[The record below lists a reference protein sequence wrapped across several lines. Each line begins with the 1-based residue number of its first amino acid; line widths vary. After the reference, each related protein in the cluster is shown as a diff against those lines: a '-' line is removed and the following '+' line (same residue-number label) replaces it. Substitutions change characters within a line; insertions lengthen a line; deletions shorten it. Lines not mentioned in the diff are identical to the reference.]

1 MTSPLTCMACSTELR
16 SSAKFCD
23 GCGSP
28 IASAGIRAEYKQV
41 TVLFADVVRSMDVA
55 AAVGAERLR
64 EIMTEL
70 INRSAAVVRRYGG
83 TLDKFTGDGV
93 MAVFGAPAALE
104 DHALR
109 ACLAALGIQDEAKRL
124 AAEVGQRDGVDLNL
138 RVGLNS
144 GRVVA
149 GEIGSVGLTYTTVG
163 EEVGMAHRL
172 ESIAPPGAVMLSVS
186 TARLVE
192 DAATLGESQWVQI
205 KGSDEPVVA
214 RRLLGIGA
222 ERQRTAFSEST
233 LVGRKRELA
242 TLAAMLDRSIAGRG
256 SVVGVAGPAG
266 IGKTRLAREILRL
279 ARSRGVEVFCTFCES
294 HAADVPYGVMTRLLR
309 AVGRVSDLDD
319 QTARARIRAQNT
331 AADPEDMLL
340 LDDLLGIADPDVA
353 LPKIAPDARR
363 RRLTALLSATQLT
376 GTQPAILLV
385 EDAHW
390 IDAVSEPMLADFLAV
405 TPQRRWLVL
414 ITYRPEYRGPLRQ
427 VAGAK
432 TISLAPLSNAETG
445 ALVGELLGSDPS
457 VSEIAEIIAGRAA
470 GNPFFAQEITRELAE
485 RRVLAGQR
493 GSHVCVEKVA
503 EVRVPATLQATIA
516 ARIDRLGLA
525 AKRTLSAA
533 AVIGHSFG
541 SDLLVSLGIDGSIE
555 ELIAAE
561 LIDDVQSNE
570 SMEYAFRHPLIHT
583 VAYESQLKSDR
594 ARLHRQ
600 LAAAIEARES
610 GSVGPKAALIAEH
623 LTAAGDLYVAFGW
636 HMRAA
641 AWAAKRDITTARRS
655 WERARDIADT
665 LPTDTPNR
673 TAMRIAPRT
682 MLCGIAFKVPM
693 NVAGRRFGELQEL
706 CTASGDKASLAIAMA
721 GLVAEHSL
729 RRNRLRRASQLA
741 SEAMALAKS
750 LAQPTLTVG
759 LCTPLLYAKME
770 SGEWCEVLRWSH
782 EIIDLAEGDA
792 AKGNFIIGSPLAVAF
807 ATRAAAR
814 WHLGN
819 DGWRTDMRQGLALAR
834 DADPTSYA
842 MVVTAYMGGIPNGVV
857 SPKDSV
863 INEIEGALAIAERCG
878 DDSALT
884 ITRVTLGLALVH
896 HQTVAMRHRGKTLL
910 AEVFRQDGYGASNS
924 PIVEVCLARER
935 ALCGEREEAISL
947 MRAAIDRLFREGRL
961 AWSAATTGALVE
973 TLLDR
978 GAESDVVEAQAAIER
993 LVAAPGDGTCVR
1005 DIWLLRLRALVARAH
1020 NDHASYRE
1028 LVDRYHTMAKSLGYE
1043 GHIEW
1048 AEAMV

>member
-1 MTSPLTCMACSTELR
+1 MTSPLTCMSCGTELR

-28 IASAGIRAEYKQV
+28 IASARIPAEYKQV

-70 INRSAAVVRRYGG
+70 INRSAAAVRRYGG

-124 AAEVGQRDGVDLNL
+124 AAEVWQHDGVDLNL

-172 ESIAPPGAVMLSVS
+172 ESIAPPGAVMLSAS

-222 ERQRTAFSEST
+222 KRQRTAFSEST

-242 TLAAMLDRSIAGRG
+242 ALAAMLDRSITGRG

-309 AVGRVSDLDD
+309 VVGRVSDLDD
-319 QTARARIRAQNT
+319 QTARARIRGQNT

-340 LDDLLGIADPDVA
+340 LDDLLGVADPNVV

-363 RRLTALLSATQLT
+363 RRLTTLLSATQLA

-390 IDAVSEPMLADFLAV
+390 IDAVSESILADFLAV
-405 TPQRRWLVL
+405 TTQRRWLVL
-414 ITYRPEYRGPLRQ
+414 ITYRPEYCGRLRQ
-427 VAGAK
+427 VAGAE
-432 TISLAPLSNAETG
+432 TISLAPLSNAETV

-493 GSHVCVEKVA
+493 GSHVCVEKAA

-541 SDLLVSLGIDGSIE
+541 SDLLVSLGIDGSVD

-561 LIDDVQSNE
+561 LVDHVQSNE

-594 ARLHRQ
+594 ALLHRQ
-600 LAAAIEARES
+600 LAAAIEPRES
-610 GSVGPKAALIAEH
+610 DAAGPKAALIAEH
-623 LTAAGDLYVAFGW
+623 LTAAGDLRGAFSW

-641 AWAAKRDITTARRS
+641 TWATKRDLTTARRS

-665 LPTDTPNR
+665 LPVDNPDR
-673 TAMRIAPRT
+673 AAMRIAPRT
-682 MLCGIAFKVPM
+682 MLCGIALKVPM
-693 NVAGRRFGELQEL
+693 KVAGQRFVELQEL

-729 RRNRLRRASQLA
+729 RRNRLHRASELA

-750 LAQPTLTVG
+750 LAEPTLTVG
-759 LCTPLLYAKME
+759 LSTPLLYAKME
-770 SGEWCEVLRWSH
+770 NGEWREVLQWSH
-782 EIIDLAEGDA
+782 EIIDLADGDP

-814 WHLGN
+814 WHLGH
-819 DGWRTDMRQGLALAR
+819 DGWRTDMREALALAR
-834 DADPTSYA
+834 EADPTSYA

-863 INEIEGALAIAERCG
+863 INEIEGALGIAERCG

-896 HQTVAMRHRGKTLL
+896 HQTDAMRDRGQKLL

-935 ALCGEREEAISL
+935 ARCGEREDAISL

-978 GAESDVVEAQAAIER
+978 GAESDVAEAEAVIER
-993 LVAAPGDGTCVR
+993 LVAAPGDGTRIR

-1028 LVDRYHTMAKSLGYE
+1028 LVGRYHAMAKSLGYE

-1048 AEAMV
+1048 AEAML